1 MREAPQSY
9 VYRFARNSCYMFSL
23 ARAAE
28 IISGKELSADIIF
41 SRAMK
46 SKFVSED
53 CYVRDAEKF
62 LKEVCGVSAS
72 VKKYRVMDKIEN
84 LTDKSVIIT
93 HYQMGNRH
101 HFNLGDW
108 DSMMFTP
115 DFAVDDKFIE
125 GYRVVEPV

>member
-9 VYRFARNSCYMFSL
+9 VYRFARNSCYMFAL

-28 IISGKELSADIIF
+28 IISGKELSADDIF
-41 SRAMK
+41 AKAMK

-53 CYVRDAEKF
+53 CFIRDSDEF
-62 LKEVCGVSAS
+62 LKEVCGVSAH
-72 VKKYRVMDKIEN
+72 VKKYKVMEKLEN
-84 LTDKSVIIT
+84 INDKSVVIT

-115 DFAVDDKFIE
+115 DFACDDQNIE
-125 GYRVVEPV
+125 GYRIVDPL